1 MAEGDAAVTK
11 KTKDIDI
18 AHGSNRPFPTL
29 RAPADCVVL
38 KVLVKDGMEVEKDQ
52 PMFLL
57 ELLNISHILPMQ
69 TMPEWKKAKAKK
81 LMDLH
86 SLRVA
91 NIPMEDVLLN
101 HNACAENSA
110 MAALDRVDV
119 LKRYENF
126 KKFDTLVD
134 HYDHLFSAQS
144 HAMERPRKE
153 WVDKIHEEWRVL
165 EEHLPDTIFVRV
177 YDSRLVLL
185 KAVIVGPE
193 GTPYHNGLFFFVCP
207 HHRPLLILP
216 NKSLHTHIPN
226 LISSCGILRLSL
238 PKTNGDLEHLWVP
251 GTSTLLQLLVSI
263 QDLIFNSHPFFNG
276 HITVGMRDSVD
287 GERNDVASCIKPLVN
302 AFYKIGAKE
311 AQEFLYL
318 SAKKTPVPAYEPPA

>member
-1 MAEGDAAVTK
+1 MAEGDAA
-11 KTKDIDI
+11 
-18 AHGSNRPFPTL
+18 
-29 RAPADCVVL
+29 
-38 KVLVKDGMEVEKDQ
+38 
-52 PMFLL
+52 
-57 ELLNISHILPMQ
+57 

-134 HYDHLFSAQS
+134 HSDHLFSAQS

-165 EEHLPDTIFVRV
+165 EEHLPDKIFLRV
-177 YDSRLVLL
+177 YDSRLDLL

-193 GTPYHNGLFFFVCP
+193 GTPYHNGLFFFDV
-207 HHRPLLILP
+207 
-216 NKSLHTHIPN
+216 PN
-226 LISSCGILRLSL
+226 LISSCRILRLSL

-276 HITVGMRDSVD
+276 HITVGMRDSLD